1 MRMVGFL
8 GGIIGLTIVGVTILW
23 LAQYPVA
30 TAVVVTLI
38 VGLILLLVMVLV
50 WSAASWWTARTMER
64 GAGIALRAQQANDA
78 WDAHKTTSLT
88 QLTTAMIQLMRES
101 MKVGR
106 LDSSRSG
113 PPTLPLPSQETD
125 WLPALSSFNTPLN
138 RRIDE
143 SEADEME
150 QSTPKFIK
158 EE

>member
-38 VGLILLLVMVLV
+38 VGLILLLVMALV

-78 WDAHKTTSLT
+78 WDARNTTSFT
-88 QLTTAMIQLMRES
+88 QLTTALIQLMRES

-106 LDSSRSG
+106 LDSSSSG
-113 PPTLPLPSQETD
+113 MPALPLPSQEIG
-125 WLPALSSFNTPLN
+125 WLPALSSFNTSLN
-138 RRIDE
+138 RMDDE
-143 SEADEME
+143 IEADEVE

>member
-8 GGIIGLTIVGVTILW
+8 GGIICLTMVGVMILW
-23 LAQYPVA
+23 LVQYPVA
-30 TAVVVTLI
+30 TAVVVTLT
-38 VGLILLLVMVLV
+38 VGVILLLVIALV

-78 WDAHKTTSLT
+78 WDAHKTTALT
-88 QLTTAMIQLMRES
+88 QLTTALIQLMRES

-106 LDSSRSG
+106 LDSGSSG
-113 PPTLPLPSQETD
+113 TPSLPLPSQEIG

-138 RRIDE
+138 RMDDE
-143 SEADEME
+143 IEANKME

>member
-1 MRMVGFL
+1 MRTVGFL
-8 GGIIGLTIVGVTILW
+8 GGIICLTIVGVTILW

-38 VGLILLLVMVLV
+38 LGLILLLVMALV

-78 WDAHKTTSLT
+78 WDEHKTTALT
-88 QLTTAMIQLMRES
+88 QLTTALIQLMRES

-106 LDSSRSG
+106 LDNSSNG
-113 PPTLPLPSQETD
+113 PPTLPLPSQEIG
-125 WLPALSSFNTPLN
+125 WLPALSSFNTSLK
-138 RRIDE
+138 RMDDE

-150 QSTPKFIK
+150 LSTPKFIK

>member
-8 GGIIGLTIVGVTILW
+8 RGIICLTIVGLMILW

-64 GAGIALRAQQANDA
+64 GAGIVLRAQQANDG
-78 WDAHKTTSLT
+78 WDERKTTSLT
-88 QLTTAMIQLMRES
+88 QLTTVLIQLMRES

-106 LDSSRSG
+106 LESSS
-113 PPTLPLPSQETD
+113 PPSLPLPSQEIG

-138 RRIDE
+138 RLDDE